1 MAEQHRIIVDSLS
14 GICRSHD
21 RAEASSRAFRR
32 RQGIGLSDELIAQ
45 ARAPD
50 ILAMRKAAEW
60 KAKADQLD
68 RLNAKKMEKVRAAK
82 GLPDSATPTVRLS
95 NYTQLMDKV
104 IQVASSNRVGS
115 KAGRG
120 DELSYQRTKR
130 IKEIK
135 RDMEAR
141 LTGNYASAAGAAGTA
156 RECAGFEAWIQTNKS
171 RGTGGSSTAFSG
183 GVQAA
188 ATDGT
193 QRAFDESMLKTV
205 LASCADNGGEPS
217 LVLMGSFNK
226 QAAST
231 FDGIAQQRRDTGDKM
246 AVIVAGADVYV
257 HDFGRINMVY
267 SQFSR
272 TRSALVVDPDMWK
285 LCYYQPFKVEDL
297 AKTGHSDRQ
306 LLSVEFTLEACN
318 ELASGVVADLTTS

>member
-1 MAEQHRIIVDSLS
+1 MAVPS
-14 GICRSHD
+14 GTYQTYQAVGRREDLTDVIHD
-21 RAEASSRAFRR
+21 ISPTKTPFMSS
-32 RQGIGLSDELIAQ
+32 IGKGSATQKNHEWQTDA
-45 ARAPD
+45 
-50 ILAMRKAAEW
+50 LAAA
-60 KAKADQLD
+60 DGT
-68 RLNAKKMEKVRAAK
+68 NKVIE
-82 GLPDSATPTVRLS
+82 GDDPSNDSATATVRLG

-104 IQVASSNRVGS
+104 IQVASSNRVGA
-115 KAGRG
+115 KAGRD
-120 DELSYQRTKR
+120 DELSYQRSKR

-156 RECAGFEAWIQTNKS
+156 RECAGFEAWIQTNYS
-171 RGTGGSSTAFSG
+171 RGTGGSSTAFSAG
-183 GVQAA
+183 IQAA

-193 QRAFDESMLKTV
+193 QRAFDESMLKAV
-205 LASCADNGGEPS
+205 LASMADNGGEVDGA

-231 FDGIAQQRRDTGDKM
+231 FEGIAQQRQQAGGQLAT
-246 AVIVAGADVYV
+246 IVAGADVYV
-257 HDFGRINMVY
+257 SDFGRVNMVY

-272 TRSALVVDPDMWK
+272 SRSALVVDPSLWK

-306 LLSVEFTLEACN
+306 LLSVEFTLESSN
-318 ELASGVVADLTTS
+318 EKGSGVVADLTTA

>member
-1 MAEQHRIIVDSLS
+1 MGVPSGTYQTYTAVGRREDLTDVIYDISPQKTPFMSSIGKGTAEQKNH
-14 GICRSHD
+14 
-21 RAEASSRAFRR
+21 EW
-32 RQGIGLSDELIAQ
+32 QT
-45 ARAPD
+45 D
-50 ILAMRKAAEW
+50 ILAAA
-60 KAKADQLD
+60 DGT
-68 RLNAKKMEKVRAAK
+68 NKVIE
-82 GLPDSATPTVRLS
+82 GDDPSNDSATPTVRLG

-156 RECAGFEAWIQTNKS
+156 RECAGFEAWIQTNYS

-183 GVQAA
+183 GIQAA

-193 QRAFDESMLKTV
+193 QRAFDESMLKAV

-217 LVLMGSFNK
+217 LVLLGSFNK
-226 QAAST
+226 QAASS
-231 FDGIAQQRRDTGDKM
+231 FEGIAAQRRDTGDKR
-246 AVIVAGADVYV
+246 ATIVAGADVYV
-257 HDFGRINMVY
+257 SDFGQVSMVY

-272 TRSALVVDPDMWK
+272 TRSALVVDPEMWK

-318 ELASGVVADLTTS
+318 EKSSGVVADLTTS